1 MLNAQKERRVVKL
14 TNELWRAMQHYVV
27 DNFGS
32 NHFSV
37 GAFLAQHFKSGSPM
51 ADHVFSR
58 FMRQY
63 ERHSALNYPAKRSPQ
78 FKYAHALSHIPHD
91 RSPSHRTHAPQHRKF
106 CVEAVHFL
114 AALWVWTNKTEENG
128 EPRLPPIE
136 GTYAWPCA
144 VVSRLLDDCVSYL
157 SRVLCVSQ
165 QERPTQRRPRG
176 KIG

>member
-1 MLNAQKERRVVKL
+1 MLKAQKERRVVKL

-63 ERHSALNYPAKRSPQ
+63 EVHSALNYPAKRSPQ
-78 FKYAHALSHIPHD
+78 FKCVPFLS
-91 RSPSHRTHAPQHRKF
+91 SNPSHCALTH
-106 CVEAVHFL
+106 
-114 AALWVWTNKTEENG
+114 
-128 EPRLPPIE
+128 
-136 GTYAWPCA
+136 
-144 VVSRLLDDCVSYL
+144 
-157 SRVLCVSQ
+157 
-165 QERPTQRRPRG
+165 
-176 KIG
+176 